1 LEKALYGLEQKLGRG
16 PTDEEL
22 CDELKIPMEDLEKI
36 YNESKKSLI
45 MSMDEFSYDDDSSN
59 MAKYQMVENIQAR
72 NPELMVETEDLKR
85 VLVEAIEKLTEQE
98 MMVVSLYYYKDLT
111 IKEIANI
118 MQLSDSRVSQLHT
131 KSILRLRGRLARLKN
146 DLMS

>member
-1 LEKALYGLEQKLGRG
+1 
-16 PTDEEL
+16 
-22 CDELKIPMEDLEKI
+22 
-36 YNESKKSLI
+36 
-45 MSMDEFSYDDDSSN
+45 
-59 MAKYQMVENIQAR
+59 
-72 NPELMVETEDLKR
+72 
-85 VLVEAIEKLTEQE
+85 
-98 MMVVSLYYYKDLT
+98 MVVSLYYYKDLT